1 MRNSDDFDMALLD
14 PHACMHKET
23 SCAPRFVLIVRTP
36 TRKGFAKF
44 AHKDSYKEKTSKPR
58 KGCQSSTTI

>member
-1 MRNSDDFDMALLD
+1 MQNSGGFNMALLD

-23 SCAPRFVLIVRTP
+23 SYAPCFVLIVRTP

-44 AHKDSYKEKTSKPR
+44 AHKDSYKEKNSKPR
-58 KGCQSSTTI
+58 KGCQPSTTI